1 MDLEKALGL
10 IAEVPDFPEPGV
22 LFRDLSPLFADAA
35 AFRAVTDAL
44 AESIGPEVEALAG
57 VEARGFLLAA
67 AVGHARGLGVVLI
80 RKPGKLPRVAGRV
93 DYALE
98 YGTATVELPAGIVR
112 PGQRIAV
119 LDDVL
124 ATGGTVA
131 ATGKLLEDA
140 GAVVDSVSVVIE
152 LAALGGRAVLGD
164 RQVNAL
170 QLTFRTSGACSLH
183 SAPGVYLPATGPR
196 LRQLCHLRKGAER
209 AYPGVPQGQRLP
221 LWFEGRTSSRR
232 CG

>member
-1 MDLEKALGL
+1 VELEKALGL

-44 AESIGPEVEALAG
+44 ASTLDPRVEALAG

-67 AVGHARGLGVVLI
+67 AVGYARGLGVVLI
-80 RKPGKLPRVAGRV
+80 RKPGKLPQVAGRV

-98 YGTATVELPAGIVR
+98 YGTATVELPAGVVH
-112 PGQRIAV
+112 PGQRIAI

-140 GAVVDSVSVVIE
+140 GAVVDSVSVVLE
-152 LAALGGRAVLGD
+152 LAALGGRGVLGN
-164 RQVNAL
+164 RKIHAL
-170 QLTFRTSGACSLH
+170 QVC
-183 SAPGVYLPATGPR
+183 
-196 LRQLCHLRKGAER
+196 
-209 AYPGVPQGQRLP
+209 
-221 LWFEGRTSSRR
+221 
-232 CG
+232 